1 MNKNIWVPLIVF
13 ILLLAA
19 IQPVSAY
26 YREAVLGASTEDT
39 SSLSM
44 SPTTNGPGLIL
55 PDSPL
60 YALDH
65 LKQNIRLFFAITPEA
80 KAKIYADVAGER
92 LAEMRYMLAKN
103 DQENARVALIGMT
116 TNLKNASK
124 ELAKADLEGKNT
136 KALAKTLND
145 DIKSKQVVLDELAQ
159 IASGETKVYVL
170 GASTALFETKMKVE
184 DSLDVADFQK
194 ELLEDLGRL
203 IQQRTKESLQ
213 ASQAAQQASAYLDKL
228 TGKNNKHQQASS
240 PAVLTSTTSAQ

>member
-44 SPTTNGPGLIL
+44 SPTTNGPGLIM

-103 DQENARVALIGMT
+103 DQDSARVALLGMT
-116 TNLKNASK
+116 ASLKNASK
-124 ELAKADLEGKNT
+124 ELAKADLDGKDT

-145 DIKSKQVVLDELAQ
+145 DIKSKQVVLDELAVVV
-159 IASGETKVYVL
+159 SGETKTYVL
-170 GASTALFETKMKVE
+170 GASASLFETKMKVE
-184 DSLDVADFQK
+184 DSLDSADFQN
-194 ELLEDLGRL
+194 ELRDDLKRL
-203 IQQRTKESLQ
+203 IHQKTGEYLD
-213 ASQAAQQASAYLDKL
+213 ASQTAKQAAEYLNKV
-228 TGKNNKHQQASS
+228 TGGNAKPQPAS
-240 PAVLTSTTSAQ
+240 PAAVNVGTQSAL